1 MIIPK
6 TTSPVIMN
14 WFLSLRRGEIAVRQ
28 VIWRLVDVLP
38 LPSSTKQRLA
48 PHIQRENAQAQ
59 VAALRSARATLT
71 GQEVTH
77 NSPEL
82 PFLKTATNEL
92 FVVDALLDPHV
103 AGHITIAVMVG
114 VILIFSNGISEKSG
128 LYGKDRPGLN
138 QKSGVDMTIEVGAPL
153 PQVMSASELTVPQMV
168 TPLPSAAPPYLFYH
182 RIQVSDTLGVI
193 ATEYNMSPRVLFWA
207 NGLQNGR
214 VFIVGSTLRIPRLPG
229 VSHTVAET
237 ETIASIAEQ
246 YGVKTTAITL
256 FRLNRVLQ
264 NEDLVVG
271 KEIFIPYVVP
281 AYPDAIINKYGGE
294 EGVSTMEAIETV
306 TVLQDETN
314 VRNGPGRAFDKIAT
328 ARLGQRLIPIARYG
342 SWVKLELNP
351 GEIGWI
357 KGSLLGMSDGLVGGL
372 PTATNV
378 PWPPPRWTWPT
389 TGKLTSPFGWR
400 SVPMYMFHN
409 GIDFANAAGT
419 PIYAAR
425 YGRVFEAGWCSGF
438 GYCVR
443 IDHGGGV
450 ISIYGHMLKKP
461 VVQVG
466 NIVDMGD
473 LIGLMGS
480 TYDAAGGGFSTG
492 VHLHLTIKVNGKYVD
507 PLKYLP

>member
-114 VILIFSNGISEKSG
+114 VILIFGNGIIEKSG

-182 RIQVSDTLGVI
+182 RIRVSDTLGVI
-193 ATEYNMSPRVLFWA
+193 ATEYNISPRVLFWA

-256 FRLNRVLQ
+256 FRPNRVLQ
-264 NEDLVVG
+264 NEDLVVD

-294 EGVSTMEAIETV
+294 EGVATMEAIETV

>member
-1 MIIPK
+1 
-6 TTSPVIMN
+6 MN
-14 WFLSLRRGEIAVRQ
+14 WVLALRRSEIAVRQ
-28 VIWRLVDVLP
+28 VIWNVIEALP
-38 LPSSTKQRLA
+38 LPVATKQQIA
-48 PHIQRENAQAQ
+48 PYIQRENAQAQ
-59 VAALRSARATLT
+59 FVASRSARAVLM
-71 GQEVTH
+71 GQAV
-77 NSPEL
+77 NSSNPVVPSVL
-82 PFLKTATNEL
+82 PAIHEK
-92 FVVDALLDPHV
+92 FVVDSLLDLHV
-103 AGHITIAVMVG
+103 ASHITISIIIGM
-114 VILIFSNGISEKSG
+114 ILVFGNSIIENSG
-128 LYGKDRPGLN
+128 LYGKDRPRIN
-138 QKSGVDMTIEVGAPL
+138 QKSSFDMTIEIDAPL

-182 RIQVSDTLGVI
+182 RIQVNDRLGVI
-193 ATEYNMSPRVLFWA
+193 ATEYNLSPRVLFWA

-229 VSHTVAET
+229 VSHTVAEND
-237 ETIASIAEQ
+237 TIASIAEQ
-246 YGVKTTAITL
+246 YGVKTAAITL
-256 FRLNRVLQ
+256 FRPNRVHQ
-264 NEDLVVG
+264 NEDLIVG
-271 KEIFIPYVVP
+271 NEIFIPYVVP
-281 AYPDAIINKYGGE
+281 EYPKAIINKYGGE
-294 EGVSTMEAIETV
+294 DGVATMEAIETV

-351 GEIGWI
+351 DEIGWI
-357 KGSLLGMSDGLVGGL
+357 KGSLLDMSDGLVSGL

-389 TGKLTSPFGWR
+389 TGRVTSPFGWR

-409 GIDFANAAGT
+409 GTDIANAAGT

-443 IDHGGGV
+443 IDHGSGV
-450 ISIYGHMLKKP
+450 VSIYGHMLKKP
-461 VVQVG
+461 VVRVG
-466 NIVDMGD
+466 EIVDMGD
-473 LIGLMGS
+473 LIGLMGN

-492 VHLHLTIKVNGKYVD
+492 VHLHLTIKINGKYVD

>member
-6 TTSPVIMN
+6 TASPVIMS
-14 WFLSLRRGEIAVRQ
+14 WFLSLRRSEIAVRQ
-28 VIWRLVDVLP
+28 VIWNVINALP
-38 LPSSTKQRLA
+38 LPVATKQRIA
-48 PHIQRENAQAQ
+48 PFIQRENAQAQ
-59 VAALRSARATLT
+59 VVALRSARAILM
-71 GQEVTH
+71 GQSDQST
-77 NSPEL
+77 NSAM
-82 PFLKTATNEL
+82 PFLVPATNEV

-103 AGHITIAVMVG
+103 AGHITIAIIVG
-114 VILIFSNGISEKSG
+114 MILFFGNSIIENSG
-128 LYGKDRPGLN
+128 LQGKDRPGMN
-138 QKSGVDMTIEVGAPL
+138 QKSGTDMTIEIDAPL

-182 RIQVSDTLGVI
+182 RIQPNDTLGII
-193 ATEYNMSPRVLFWA
+193 ATEYNMSPKVLFWA

-229 VSHTVAET
+229 VSHTVAEKD
-237 ETIASIAEQ
+237 TIASIAEQ
-246 YGVKTTAITL
+246 YGVKTEAITL
-256 FRLNRVLQ
+256 FRPNRVHQ
-264 NEDLVVG
+264 NEDLTVG
-271 KEIFIPYVVP
+271 KEIFIPYAVP
-281 AYPDAIINKYGGE
+281 EYPKSIINKYGGVD
-294 EGVSTMEAIETV
+294 GVATMEAIETV

-314 VRNGPGRAFDKIAT
+314 VRNGPGRAFDKVGT

-357 KGSLLGMSDGLVGGL
+357 KGSLLGMSDGLVSGL

-378 PWPPPRWTWPT
+378 PWPPARWTWPT
-389 TGKLTSPFGWR
+389 TGQITSPFGWR
-400 SVPMYMFHN
+400 SQPMYMFHN
-409 GIDFANAAGT
+409 GVDFANAAGT

-450 ISIYGHMLKKP
+450 VSIYGHMLKKP
-461 VVQVG
+461 VVHVG
-466 NIVDMGD
+466 DIVDMGD

-480 TYDAAGGGFSTG
+480 TYDAAGGGYSTG
-492 VHLHLTIKVNGKYVD
+492 VHLHLTIKINGKYVD

>member
-6 TTSPVIMN
+6 TTSPVVMS
-14 WFLSLRRGEIAVRQ
+14 WFLSLRRSEIAVRQ
-28 VIWRLVDVLP
+28 VVWNVINALP
-38 LPSSTKQRLA
+38 LPVATKKRIA
-48 PHIQRENAQAQ
+48 PFIQRENAQAQ
-59 VAALRSARATLT
+59 VVALRSARAVLM
-71 GQEVTH
+71 GRSDQSA
-77 NSPEL
+77 NSAV
-82 PFLKTATNEL
+82 PFLVPATHEV

-103 AGHITIAVMVG
+103 AGHITIAIIVG
-114 VILIFSNGISEKSG
+114 MILVFGNSIIENSG
-128 LYGKDRPGLN
+128 LQGKDRPGMN
-138 QKSGVDMTIEVGAPL
+138 QKSGTDMTIEIDAPL

-182 RIQVSDTLGVI
+182 RIQPNDTLGII
-193 ATEYNMSPRVLFWA
+193 ATEYNMSPKVLFWA

-229 VSHTVAET
+229 VSHTVAEKD
-237 ETIASIAEQ
+237 TIASIAEQ
-246 YGVKTTAITL
+246 YGVKTEAITL
-256 FRLNRVLQ
+256 FRPNRVHQ
-264 NEDLVVG
+264 NEDLTVG
-271 KEIFIPYVVP
+271 KEIFIPYAVP
-281 AYPDAIINKYGGE
+281 EYPKSIINKYGGVD
-294 EGVSTMEAIETV
+294 GVATMEAIETV

-314 VRNGPGRAFDKIAT
+314 VRNGPGRAFDKVGT
-328 ARLGQRLIPIARYG
+328 VRLGQRLIPIARYG

-357 KGSLLGMSDGLVGGL
+357 KGALLGMSDGLVGGL

-378 PWPPPRWTWPT
+378 PWPPARWTWPT
-389 TGKLTSPFGWR
+389 TGQITSPFGWR
-400 SVPMYMFHN
+400 SQPMYMFHN
-409 GIDFANAAGT
+409 GVDFANAAGT

-450 ISIYGHMLKKP
+450 VSIYGHMLKKP
-461 VVQVG
+461 VVHVG
-466 NIVDMGD
+466 DIVDMGD

-480 TYDAAGGGFSTG
+480 TYDAAGGGYSTG
-492 VHLHLTIKVNGKYVD
+492 VHLHLTIKINGKYVD

>member
-6 TTSPVIMN
+6 TTSPVVMS
-14 WFLSLRRGEIAVRQ
+14 WFLSLRRSEIAVRQ
-28 VIWRLVDVLP
+28 VVWNVINALP
-38 LPSSTKQRLA
+38 LPVATKKRIA
-48 PHIQRENAQAQ
+48 PFIQRENAQAQ
-59 VAALRSARATLT
+59 VVALRSARAVLM
-71 GQEVTH
+71 GRSDQSA
-77 NSPEL
+77 NSAV
-82 PFLKTATNEL
+82 PFLVPATHEV

-103 AGHITIAVMVG
+103 AGHITIAIIVG
-114 VILIFSNGISEKSG
+114 MILVFGNSIIENSG
-128 LYGKDRPGLN
+128 LQGKDRPGMN
-138 QKSGVDMTIEVGAPL
+138 QKSGTDMTIEIDAPL

-182 RIQVSDTLGVI
+182 RIQANDTLGII
-193 ATEYNMSPRVLFWA
+193 ATEYNMSPKVLFWA

-229 VSHTVAET
+229 VSHTVAEKD
-237 ETIASIAEQ
+237 TIASIAEQ
-246 YGVKTTAITL
+246 YGVKTEAITL
-256 FRLNRVLQ
+256 FRPNRVHQ
-264 NEDLVVG
+264 NEDLTVG
-271 KEIFIPYVVP
+271 KEIFIPYAVP
-281 AYPDAIINKYGGE
+281 EYPQSIINKYGGVD
-294 EGVSTMEAIETV
+294 GVATMEAIETV

-314 VRNGPGRAFDKIAT
+314 VRNGPGRAFDKVGT

-351 GEIGWI
+351 GEIGWS
-357 KGSLLGMSDGLVGGL
+357 KGALLGMSDGLVSGL

-389 TGKLTSPFGWR
+389 TGQITSPFGWR
-400 SVPMYMFHN
+400 SQPMYMFHN
-409 GIDFANAAGT
+409 GVDFANAAGT

-450 ISIYGHMLKKP
+450 VSIYGHMLKKP
-461 VVQVG
+461 VVHVG
-466 NIVDMGD
+466 DIVDMGD

-480 TYDAAGGGFSTG
+480 TYDAAGGGYSTG
-492 VHLHLTIKVNGKYVD
+492 VHLHLTIKINGKYVD

>member
-14 WFLSLRRGEIAVRQ
+14 WFLALRRSEIAVRL
-28 VIWRLVDVLP
+28 VIWNVIDALP
-38 LPSSTKQRLA
+38 LPVATKQRIA
-48 PHIQRENAQAQ
+48 PYIQRENAQAQ
-59 VAALRSARATLT
+59 FVAIRSARAVLM
-71 GQEVTH
+71 GQELNSSNPVVPVVMPATH
-77 NSPEL
+77 E
-82 PFLKTATNEL
+82 K
-92 FVVDALLDPHV
+92 FVVDSLLDPHV
-103 AGHITIAVMVG
+103 SGHITIAVLVG
-114 VILIFSNGISEKSG
+114 VILLFGNSIIEKSG
-128 LYGKDRPGLN
+128 LYGKDRPGMN
-138 QKSGVDMTIEVGAPL
+138 QKSSFDMTIEIDAPL

-182 RIQVSDTLGVI
+182 RIQVNDTLGVI
-193 ATEYNMSPRVLFWA
+193 ATEYNMSPKVLFWA

-229 VSHTVAET
+229 VSHTVAEND
-237 ETIASIAEQ
+237 TIASIAEQ
-246 YGVKTTAITL
+246 YGVKTATITL
-256 FRLNRVLQ
+256 FRPNRVHQ

-281 AYPDAIINKYGGE
+281 EYPQAIINKYGGE
-294 EGVSTMEAIETV
+294 DGVASMEAIETV

-357 KGSLLGMSDGLVGGL
+357 KGSLLGMSDGLVSGL

-409 GIDFANAAGT
+409 GVDFANAAGT

-450 ISIYGHMLKKP
+450 ISIYGHMLKRP

-492 VHLHLTIKVNGKYVD
+492 VHLHLTIKINGKYVD

>member
-6 TTSPVIMN
+6 TTSPVIMS
-14 WFLSLRRGEIAVRQ
+14 WFLSLRRSEIAVRQ
-28 VIWRLVDVLP
+28 VVWNVINALP
-38 LPSSTKQRLA
+38 LPVATKKRIA
-48 PHIQRENAQAQ
+48 PFIQRENAQAQ
-59 VAALRSARATLT
+59 VVALRSARAVLM
-71 GQEVTH
+71 GQPGQSA
-77 NSPEL
+77 NSAA
-82 PFLKTATNEL
+82 PFLVPETHEL
-92 FVVDALLDPHV
+92 FVVDSLLDPQVASHV
-103 AGHITIAVMVG
+103 TITVIVSL
-114 VILIFSNGISEKSG
+114 ILIFGNSIIENSG
-128 LYGKDRPGLN
+128 LQGKDRPGMN
-138 QKSGVDMTIEVGAPL
+138 QKSGIDMTIEIDAPL

-182 RIQVSDTLGVI
+182 RIQPNDTLGII

-229 VSHTVAET
+229 VSHTVAEKD
-237 ETIASIAEQ
+237 TIASIAEQ
-246 YGVKTTAITL
+246 YGIKTAAITL
-256 FRLNRVLQ
+256 FRPNRVHQ
-264 NEDLVVG
+264 NEDLTVG

-281 AYPDAIINKYGGE
+281 EYPQAIINKYGGE
-294 EGVSTMEAIETV
+294 DGVASMEAIETV

-357 KGSLLGMSDGLVGGL
+357 KGSLLGMSDGLVSGL

-378 PWPPPRWTWPT
+378 PWPPARWTWPT
-389 TGKLTSPFGWR
+389 TGQLTSPFGWR

-409 GIDFANAAGT
+409 GIDFANVAGT

-450 ISIYGHMLKKP
+450 VSIYGHMLKKP
-461 VVQVG
+461 VVHVG
-466 NIVDMGD
+466 DIVDMGD

-480 TYDAAGGGFSTG
+480 TYDAAGGGYSTG
-492 VHLHLTIKVNGKYVD
+492 VHLHLTIKINGKYVN
-507 PLKYLP
+507 PLNYLP

>member
-6 TTSPVIMN
+6 TASPVIMS
-14 WFLSLRRGEIAVRQ
+14 WFLSLRRSEIAVRQ
-28 VIWRLVDVLP
+28 VIWNVINALP
-38 LPSSTKQRLA
+38 LPVATKQRIA
-48 PHIQRENAQAQ
+48 PFIQRENAQAQ
-59 VAALRSARATLT
+59 VVALRSARAVLM
-71 GQEVTH
+71 GQPGQSA
-77 NSPEL
+77 NAAA
-82 PFLKTATNEL
+82 PFLVPATNEV

-103 AGHITIAVMVG
+103 AGHITIAIIVG
-114 VILIFSNGISEKSG
+114 MILVFGNSIIENSG
-128 LYGKDRPGLN
+128 LQGKDRPGMN
-138 QKSGVDMTIEVGAPL
+138 QKSGTDMTIEIDAPL

-182 RIQVSDTLGVI
+182 RIQPNDTLGII
-193 ATEYNMSPRVLFWA
+193 AAEYNMSSRVLFWA

-229 VSHTVAET
+229 VSHTVVEKD
-237 ETIASIAEQ
+237 TIASIAEQ
-246 YGVKTTAITL
+246 YGVKTEAITL
-256 FRLNRVLQ
+256 FRPNRVHQ
-264 NEDLVVG
+264 NEDLTVG
-271 KEIFIPYVVP
+271 KEIFIPYAVP
-281 AYPDAIINKYGGE
+281 EYPQSIINKYGGVD
-294 EGVSTMEAIETV
+294 GVATMEAIETV

-314 VRNGPGRAFDKIAT
+314 VRNGPGRAFDKVGT

-357 KGSLLGMSDGLVGGL
+357 KGSLLGMSDGLVSGL

-378 PWPPPRWTWPT
+378 PWPPARWTWPT
-389 TGKLTSPFGWR
+389 TGQITSPFGWR
-400 SVPMYMFHN
+400 SQPMYMFHN
-409 GIDFANAAGT
+409 GVDFANAAGT

-450 ISIYGHMLKKP
+450 VSIYGHMLKKP
-461 VVQVG
+461 VVHVG
-466 NIVDMGD
+466 DIVDMGD

-480 TYDAAGGGFSTG
+480 TYDAAGGGYSTG
-492 VHLHLTIKVNGKYVD
+492 VHLHLTIKINGKYVD

>member
-14 WFLSLRRGEIAVRQ
+14 WFLSLRRGEIAVRRVVWN
-28 VIWRLVDVLP
+28 VINVLP
-38 LPSSTKQRLA
+38 LNVVTKQRLA
-48 PHIQRENAQAQ
+48 PYIQRENAQAQ
-59 VAALRSARATLT
+59 VIALRSARAVLT
-71 GQEVTH
+71 GQSDHSAHTVV
-77 NSPEL
+77 
-82 PFLKTATNEL
+82 PFLVPATHEL
-92 FVVDALLDPHV
+92 FVVDSLLDPHV
-103 AGHITIAVMVG
+103 AGHITIAIIVSM
-114 VILIFSNGISEKSG
+114 ILIFGNSVIENSG
-128 LYGKDRPGLN
+128 LHGKDRPGMN
-138 QKSGVDMTIEVGAPL
+138 QKSGIDMTVEIDAPL

-182 RIQVSDTLGVI
+182 RIQVNDTLGVI
-193 ATEYNMSPRVLFWA
+193 AAEYNMSPKVLFWA

-229 VSHTVAET
+229 VSHTVE
-237 ETIASIAEQ
+237 EKDTIASIADQ
-246 YGVKTTAITL
+246 YGVKTEAITL
-256 FRLNRVLQ
+256 FRPNRIHQ

-271 KEIFIPYVVP
+271 KEIFIPYAVP
-281 AYPDAIINKYGGE
+281 EYPKSIINKYGGVD
-294 EGVSTMEAIETV
+294 GVATMEAIETV

-314 VRNGPGRAFDKIAT
+314 VRNGPGRAFDKVGT

-378 PWPPPRWTWPT
+378 PWPPARWTWPT
-389 TGKLTSPFGWR
+389 TGQITSPFGWR
-400 SVPMYMFHN
+400 SEPMYMFHN
-409 GIDFANAAGT
+409 GVDIANAAGT

-450 ISIYGHMLKKP
+450 VSIYGHMLKKP
-461 VVQVG
+461 VVHVG
-466 NIVDMGD
+466 DIVDMGD

-492 VHLHLTIKVNGKYVD
+492 VHLHLTIKINGKYVN
-507 PLKYLP
+507 PLNYLP

>member
-28 VIWRLVDVLP
+28 VIWRLVDALP
-38 LPSSTKQRLA
+38 LPSGTKQRLA

-71 GQEVTH
+71 GQELTH

-114 VILIFSNGISEKSG
+114 VILIFGNGIIEKSG

-182 RIQVSDTLGVI
+182 RIRVSDTLGVI

-256 FRLNRVLQ
+256 FRPNRVLQ

-294 EGVSTMEAIETV
+294 EGVATMEAIETV